1 LATSDES
8 RETRPSEPGE
18 PGSIRNPKDPNDVSR
33 WSVPPDDIRVL
44 DTSAMPRVAGLT
56 PLPTVYVGSHLLVAN
71 TRNIANAVEVLQA
84 VANPFHWTI
93 TQDVRGAKPGAENLE
108 FGVTRLL
115 ITVNPGEP
123 APPPDAFA
131 LLQHGRASRNTEE
144 FIDIGLEHVLVNN
157 ELDPLPYHFPLAFG
171 PTPYHFPLSDGSG
184 PSSALMTYL
193 QRGSGARQPVSYVG
207 APPDRRTLKDLGCR
221 RPVVAVLDTGC
232 AHHDWFAGLP
242 GEEPVVN
249 KSVRLDNVPI
259 GAFDPGTE
267 PDLQT
272 GDLTGPLDGEID
284 DVSGHGTFIAGLVHQ
299 TCPDADI
306 LAWRVVPSAGPILEY
321 DVLTALAQIAEL
333 AAREA
338 KGLGGGHRIDILSL
352 SLGYYHETPHDLK
365 LDHKM
370 LDIITKLTKAG
381 VLVVCSAGNDATS
394 RPMFPA
400 AFAPW
405 NGQPNPFTAEEEP
418 MPLPVVSVAALNPN
432 LATDALFSNA
442 GTWVRARAEGASVM
456 STMPPTFQGG
466 LQPMAATTFEGR
478 DRASIDPDDFRGGF
492 AVWSGTS
499 FASPV
504 VAGRLAQHL
513 LESMRSGGE
522 DHTDARIERGRAA
535 VEACTDI
542 TS

>member
-1 LATSDES
+1 MATSDEPS
-8 RETRPSEPGE
+8 ETRPPAASSE
-18 PGSIRNPKDPNDVSR
+18 PGSIRNPKDPNDVTR

-44 DTSAMPRVAGLT
+44 DTSAMPRVRGLS

-71 TRNIANAVEVLQA
+71 NRDLATTINLLQEVA
-84 VANPFHWTI
+84 DPFHWTI
-93 TQDVRGAKPGAENLE
+93 SEDPAGAKPGTENLE

-115 ITVNPGEP
+115 ITVKPGEP
-123 APPPDAFA
+123 ALPPDAFA
-131 LLQHGRASRNTEE
+131 LLQHGRASRKVEE
-144 FIDIGLEHVLVNN
+144 FSDIGLDHVLVNN
-157 ELDPLPYHFPLAFG
+157 EFDPLPYHFPLAFG
-171 PTPYHFPLSDGSG
+171 PAPYHFPLSDGSG
-184 PSSALMTYL
+184 PSAALMTYL

-207 APPDRRTLKDLGCR
+207 APPNRRSLKELGCR

-232 AHHDWFAGLP
+232 ASHDWFAGLP
-242 GEEPVVN
+242 GEDPVVD
-249 KSVRLDNVPI
+249 KGVKLDNVPI
-259 GAFDPGTE
+259 GAYDPSTE
-267 PDLQT
+267 PDLMT

-284 DVSGHGTFIAGLVHQ
+284 DVSGHGTFIAGLIHQ

-306 LAWRVVPSAGPILEY
+306 VAWRVVPSAGPILEY

-338 KGLGGGHRIDILSL
+338 ADPTTGHRIDVLSL

-370 LDIITKLTKAG
+370 LDIIRKLTQAG

-405 NGQPNPFTAEEEP
+405 NGEDNPFTEERGI
-418 MPLPVVSVAALNPN
+418 LPVVSVAALNPN
-432 LATDALFSNA
+432 LKTDALFSNT
-442 GTWVRARAEGASVM
+442 GSWVRAYAEGASVM
-456 STMPPTFQGG
+456 STMPPTFEGG

-499 FASPV
+499 FAAPV
-504 VAGRLAQHL
+504 IAGRIAQELLASL
-513 LESMRSGGE
+513 MEGGE
-522 DHTDARIERGRAA
+522 DHTDARIERCKAA

-542 TS
+542 TG